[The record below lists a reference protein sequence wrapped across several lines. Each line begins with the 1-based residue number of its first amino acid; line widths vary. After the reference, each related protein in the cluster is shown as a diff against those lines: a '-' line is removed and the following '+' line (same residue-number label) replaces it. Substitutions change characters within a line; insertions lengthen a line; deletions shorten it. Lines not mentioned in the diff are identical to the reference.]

1 MSNSAVLKSME
12 KYVKIYKMPRRR
24 KKFEEKII
32 NLDSPIVIN
41 KLTPTGQG
49 IATLSDGKK
58 IFLWN
63 ALKDEEIS
71 SYKLIK
77 SKSSYDE
84 GIALEFKKTSAD
96 RIEPRDKQYL
106 STSPWQIM
114 TDEAEVREKTN
125 VLKELYR
132 NLYKSEIVFHQSPK
146 TWNYRNKM
154 EYSLY
159 YNFESEKIELAI
171 HPRGSHSKMP
181 IKTSSIERAE
191 IFKKAQEIID
201 DLNKNGG
208 EARNYS
214 ALLLRCNQNGDVEGG
229 LLEKNKSHP
238 VFKNLEDK
246 ILDNTYSYSPNG
258 FFQINLGVYELALK
272 RIKEFIDT
280 IKTNNVVDLYSGVG
294 TIGLST
300 AGDKN
305 LTLVEVDKSAYKE
318 LENNCKDIKNAKPVL
333 AKSEEALEYI
343 EPDSVIILDPP
354 RAGCDKALIDKLIE
368 VKPKKIIYLSCNPI
382 TQVRD
387 VELLIGA
394 GAKLESLEGFNF
406 FPQTPHIE
414 SLVSISF

>member
-1 MSNSAVLKSME
+1 
-12 KYVKIYKMPRRR
+12 MPRRR
-24 KKFEEKII
+24 KKFEEKIV
-32 NLDSPIVIN
+32 NLETPLKIE

-63 ALKDEEIS
+63 ALKDEEIT

-77 SKSSYDE
+77 SKNSFDE
-84 GIALEFKKTSAD
+84 GIALEFKTKSEN
-96 RIEPRDKQYL
+96 RIEPKDEQYL
-106 STSPWQIM
+106 STSPWQIL
-114 TDEAEVREKTN
+114 TDEAETREKTN

-132 NLYKSEIVFHQSPK
+132 NLWKEEITFHQSPK

-159 YNFESEKIELAI
+159 YNFNSEKIELAI

-181 IKTSSIERAE
+181 IKTSSIEREE
-191 IFKKAQEIID
+191 IFEKAQEIVKH
-201 DLNKNGG
+201 LNETGD
-208 EARNYS
+208 EARNYQS
-214 ALLLRCNQNGDVEGG
+214 LLLRCNQNGDVEGG
-229 LLEKNKSHP
+229 LFEKGKPHP
-238 VFKNLEDK
+238 VFNNLEDK
-246 ILDNTYSYSPNG
+246 ILGKTYSYSPNG
-258 FFQINLGVYELALK
+258 FFQINLGIYEIALN
-272 RIKEFIDT
+272 RIKELIDT
-280 IKTNNVVDLYSGVG
+280 VNTANVLDLYSGVG

-318 LENNCKDIKNAKPVL
+318 LEVNCKDIETAKPVL
-333 AKSEEALEYI
+333 AKSEEALEYV
-343 EPDSVIILDPP
+343 EPDSVVILDPP
-354 RAGCDKALIDKLIE
+354 RAGCDKKLIEKLIE

-387 VELLIGA
+387 VELLVEA

-406 FPQTPHIE
+406 FPKTPHIE

>member
-1 MSNSAVLKSME
+1 
-12 KYVKIYKMPRRR
+12 MPRRR
-24 KKFEEKII
+24 KKFEEKIV
-32 NLDSPIVIN
+32 NLETPLKVE

-63 ALKDEEIS
+63 ALKDEEIT

-77 SKSSYDE
+77 SKNSFDE
-84 GIALEFKKTSAD
+84 GIALEFKTKSEN
-96 RIEPRDKQYL
+96 RIEPKDEQYL
-106 STSPWQIM
+106 STSPWQIL
-114 TDEAEVREKTN
+114 TDEAEIKEKTN
-125 VLKELYR
+125 ILKELYR
-132 NLYKSEIVFHQSPK
+132 NLWKEEIIFHQSPK

-159 YNFESEKIELAI
+159 YNFNREIIELAI

-181 IKTSSIERAE
+181 IKTSSIEREE
-191 IFKKAQEIID
+191 IFEKAQEIVKH
-201 DLNKNGG
+201 LNETGD
-208 EARNYS
+208 EARNYQS
-214 ALLLRCNQNGDVEGG
+214 LLLRCNQNGDVEGG
-229 LLEKNKSHP
+229 LFEKGKPHP
-238 VFKNLEDK
+238 VFNNLEDK
-246 ILDNTYSYSPNG
+246 ILGKTYSYSPNG
-258 FFQINLGVYELALK
+258 FFQINLGIYEIALN
-272 RIKEFIDT
+272 RIKELIDT
-280 IKTNNVVDLYSGVG
+280 VSTANVLDLYSGVG

-318 LENNCKDIKNAKPVL
+318 LEVNCKDIKTAKPVL
-333 AKSEEALEYI
+333 AKSEEALEYV
-343 EPDSVIILDPP
+343 EPDSVVIVDPP
-354 RAGCDKALIDKLIE
+354 RAGCDKKLIEKLIE

-387 VELLIGA
+387 VELLVEA

-406 FPQTPHIE
+406 FPKTPHIE

>member
-1 MSNSAVLKSME
+1 
-12 KYVKIYKMPRRR
+12 MPRRR

-32 NLDSPIVIN
+32 NLENPVKID

-63 ALKDEEIS
+63 ALKDEEIT

-84 GIALEFKKTSAD
+84 GIALEFIVTSPD
-96 RIEPRDKQYL
+96 RTEPKDKQYL
-106 STSPWQIM
+106 STSPWQILK
-114 TDEAEVREKTN
+114 DDAEAREKTN

-132 NLYKSEIVFHQSPK
+132 NLYPSEIKFHQSPRI
-146 TWNYRNKM
+146 WNYRNKM

-181 IKTSSIERAE
+181 IETSSIEREE
-191 IFKKAQEIID
+191 IFKKAQEIVD
-201 DLNKNGG
+201 NLNKTGG
-208 EARNYS
+208 EAKNYS
-214 ALLLRCNQNGDVEGG
+214 SLLLRCNQNGDVEGG

-246 ILDNTYSYSPNG
+246 ILGKTYSYSPNG
-258 FFQINLGVYELALK
+258 FFQINLGIYEIALT
-272 RIKEFIDT
+272 RIKEIIDT
-280 IKTNNVVDLYSGVG
+280 VDTNNVLDLYSGVG

-318 LENNCKDIKNAKPVL
+318 LENNCKNIATAKPVL
-333 AKSEEALEYI
+333 AKSEEALEYV
-343 EPDSVIILDPP
+343 EPDSVVILDPP

-368 VKPKKIIYLSCNPI
+368 IKPKKIIYLSCNPI

-387 VELLIGA
+387 VELLINA

-406 FPQTPHIE
+406 FPKTPHIE

>member
-1 MSNSAVLKSME
+1 
-12 KYVKIYKMPRRR
+12 MPRRR

-32 NLDSPIVIN
+32 NLDSPITVD

-63 ALKDEEIS
+63 ALEGEEIS

-84 GIALEFKKTSAD
+84 GIAIDFKKTSAD
-96 RIEPRDKQYL
+96 RVEPKDEQYL

-114 TDEAEVREKTN
+114 TDEAEAREKTN
-125 VLKELYR
+125 ILKELYR
-132 NLYKSEIVFHQSPK
+132 NLYKTEIVFHQSPK

-159 YNFESEKIELAI
+159 YNFANEKIELAI

-191 IFKKAQEIID
+191 IFKKAQEIVD

-214 ALLLRCNQNGDVEGG
+214 ALLLRCNQNGEVEGG

-246 ILDNTYSYSPNG
+246 ILDKTYSYSPNG
-258 FFQINLGVYELALK
+258 FFQINLGIYEIALT

-280 IKTNNVVDLYSGVG
+280 VETENVVDLYSGVG

-318 LENNCKDIKNAKPVL
+318 LENNCKNIPTAKPVL

-343 EPDSVIILDPP
+343 KPDSVVILDPP
-354 RAGCDKALIDKLIE
+354 RAGCDKALIEKLIE
-368 VKPKKIIYLSCNPI
+368 VKPKKIVYLSCNPI

-387 VELLIGA
+387 VELLVNA

>member
-1 MSNSAVLKSME
+1 
-12 KYVKIYKMPRRR
+12 MPRRR
-24 KKFEEKII
+24 KKFEEKIVSLETPLKI
-32 NLDSPIVIN
+32 E

-63 ALKDEEIS
+63 ALKDEEIT

-77 SKSSYDE
+77 SKNSFDE
-84 GIALEFKKTSAD
+84 GIALEFKTKSKD
-96 RIEPRDKQYL
+96 RIEPKDEQYL
-106 STSPWQIM
+106 STSPWQIL
-114 TDEAEVREKTN
+114 TDEAEIKEKTSII
-125 VLKELYR
+125 KELYR
-132 NLYKSEIVFHQSPK
+132 NLWKEEIIFHQSPK

-159 YNFESEKIELAI
+159 YNFDREMIELAI

-181 IKTSSIERAE
+181 IKTSSIEREE
-191 IFKKAQEIID
+191 IFEKAQEIVKH
-201 DLNKNGG
+201 LNEAGD
-208 EARNYS
+208 EARNYQS
-214 ALLLRCNQNGDVEGG
+214 LLLRCNQNGDVEGG
-229 LLEKNKSHP
+229 LFEKGKPHP
-238 VFKNLEDK
+238 VFNNLEDK
-246 ILDNTYSYSPNG
+246 ILGKTYSYSPNG
-258 FFQINLGVYELALK
+258 FFQINLGIYEIALN
-272 RIKEFIDT
+272 RIKELIDT
-280 IKTNNVVDLYSGVG
+280 VNTANILDLYSGVG

-318 LENNCKDIKNAKPVL
+318 LEVNCKDIKTAKPVL
-333 AKSEEALEYI
+333 AKSEEALEYV
-343 EPDSVIILDPP
+343 EPDSVVILDPP
-354 RAGCDKALIDKLIE
+354 RAGCDKKLIEKLIE

-387 VELLIGA
+387 VELLVEA

-406 FPQTPHIE
+406 FPKTPHIE